1 MKKKRKKK
9 KFSKVKIILFGIV
22 VYVMAIIINQ
32 NIMMK
37 DLESKKTLLTN
48 DIHILEDEIKEMNEE
63 LDNSDSLEFVEKIA
77 REKLGMVKPREIIV
91 IDEGKTKS
99 SFFDI
104 FKRGSN
110 WHIWSSD
117 IYWDIE
123 FY

>member
-110 WHIWSSD
+110 
-117 IYWDIE
+117 
-123 FY
+123 